1 MLHLFILYSLI
12 FNITFYLIS
21 YYQEIITIIKK
32 KIPIFFS
39 KNLVRIKKDYNFAN
53 VLKGH
58 ASVAQLVRAHDC

>member
-21 YYQEIITIIKK
+21 YYQEIIIFIKNFTY
-32 KIPIFFS
+32 FFS